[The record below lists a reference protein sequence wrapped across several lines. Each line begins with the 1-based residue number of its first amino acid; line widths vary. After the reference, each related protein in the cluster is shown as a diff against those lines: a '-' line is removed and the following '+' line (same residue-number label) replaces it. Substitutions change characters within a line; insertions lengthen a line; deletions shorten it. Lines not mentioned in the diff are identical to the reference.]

1 MCLLLFL
8 LILLCHLR
16 GVKCPPTLPP
26 GHGLSTTPERSNPA
40 QRRKDRRRILLQW
53 SMYLPHPRTQ
63 SKTPEIPLFNALA
76 SQACVLLL
84 LLLLLL
90 LRLLLHRTRTDQA
103 GRVGHDRQRVVHRQT
118 HEPPTRPARSETLF
132 PVLSSLHCRP
142 LDKMS
147 ETQSTAPTPTPC
159 APSSRLNPLR
169 LHTANQEK
177 RNRDWLRPTHE
188 LGRDPL
194 STTLHPLPERGS
206 KGGSVVAML
215 STSLA
220 PVCAPNIETPPRQGC
235 ASETQTLCHCA
246 TAATSP

>member
-1 MCLLLFL
+1 
-8 LILLCHLR
+8 
-16 GVKCPPTLPP
+16 
-26 GHGLSTTPERSNPA
+26 
-40 QRRKDRRRILLQW
+40 
-53 SMYLPHPRTQ
+53 MYLPHPRTQ

-84 LLLLLL
+84 LLLHLL

-103 GRVGHDRQRVVHRQT
+103 GRVGHDSQRVVHSQT

-220 PVCAPNIETPPRQGC
+220 PVCAPNIETPPRRILSTVQLLRCIGQHLRPQDY
-235 ASETQTLCHCA
+235 SVSQLRLRFRGRSLHRI
-246 TAATSP
+246 AAIHLRQHGR